1 MARTLWAFKH
11 IFALW
16 RNSQRT
22 QVGYPKTAQ
31 PPLHAPHQAH
41 PVDEPPMS
49 RLQDWSGGMVRGSN
63 TSWTPRVAQGERRWV
78 QTSTPSLKNARD
90 APTPR

>member
-49 RLQDWSGGMVRGSN
+49 RLQEWSGDMVRGSN
-63 TSWTPRVAQGERRWV
+63 TSWAPRVAQG
-78 QTSTPSLKNARD
+78 D
-90 APTPR
+90 AEVGPNNHPQFQKRA